1 MSGQLFILLLLI
13 DKELATARF
22 VRKQDPYIKA
32 WDKLLFE
39 VQDWDADI
47 VFLSVG
53 IQTTFYNRYCE
64 SINFKS
70 QAISHLKRIT
80 EDWEK
85 DRKTLDKISNR
96 YANIRQLMA
105 NLENIG
111 WNGKSNLQSVYEQI
125 KEQMRWISDTLKFIQ
140 GDLQS
145 AQRIGSQAEAAE
157 IQRYIQELTPQ
168 IMTIYG
174 FYQRSLQNIEDM
186 DRRLRQ

>member
-1 MSGQLFILLLLI
+1 M
-13 DKELATARF
+13 ARF
-22 VRKQDPYIKA
+22 VRKQDPYIKV

-111 WNGKSNLQSVYEQI
+111 WDGKSNLQSVYEQI
-125 KEQMRWISDTLKFIQ
+125 KEQMQWISDTLKFIQ

-168 IMTIYG
+168 IMTIYR